1 MRKILAT
8 GAILILA
15 ACSAGAQP
23 NQSQASGQRG
33 QRDFEVGAFHGVQ
46 LAGIH
51 DVVVT
56 VGGAPSV
63 RAEGD
68 TAALEGLEIRV
79 ENGML
84 KVGTRRG
91 WSWRGPDGDLT
102 VYVTAPSIDAA
113 SVAGTGDMRIDRV
126 EAQSFTGAV
135 GGTGSLKIAALRATS
150 ADFSIAGTGDIE
162 AAGTADRAEIS
173 LTGTGDAEL
182 GALQVRQAQVR
193 LVGPGG
199 VELHASESVD
209 GSILGPGDLTV
220 RGGARCSV
228 TKMGPGSITCAG

>member
-33 QRDFEVGAFHGVQ
+33 QRNFEVGAFHGVQ

-79 ENGML
+79 EDGVL
-84 KVGTRRG
+84 RVGTRRG

-102 VYVTAPSIDAA
+102 IYVTAPSIDVAA
-113 SVAGTGDMRIDRV
+113 VAGTGDMRIDRV
-126 EAQSFTGAV
+126 EARSFTGSV
-135 GGTGSLKIAALRATS
+135 GGTGSLKIAALRAGS
-150 ADFSIAGTGDIE
+150 ANFSIAGTGDIE
-162 AAGTADRAEIS
+162 AAGTADRADIS

-182 GALQVRQAQVR
+182 GALQVRRAQVR

-199 VELHASESVD
+199 VELHASEAVD

-220 RGGARCSV
+220 RGGARCAV
-228 TKMGPGSITCAG
+228 TKMGPGSINCAG